1 MKIPLLAMH
10 IMTTKTLNRVKEQA
24 RDDGRTVDAKQMAK
38 LVSQNHALGEMIK
51 LPRRARKHLLCKL

>member
-1 MKIPLLAMH
+1 MH